1 MRLLKNLKID
11 YQRLIFRLKR
21 KRRLNK
27 LEKAKRNAVK
37 EAERLKNVTGKR
49 HYVLLMD
56 DQYVVRSHQQLKE
69 VNRLLSVLAKINVL
83 TRDKVTVHITK

>member
-27 LEKAKRNAVK
+27 LEKSKCNAVK
-37 EAERLKNVTGKR
+37 EAERLKNITGKR
-49 HYVLLMD
+49 HYVFSWMICMLLEIIGSL
-56 DQYVVRSHQQLKE
+56 RK
-69 VNRLLSVLAKINVL
+69 
-83 TRDKVTVHITK
+83 

>member
-11 YQRLIFRLKR
+11 YQRLIFRFKR

-27 LEKAKRNAVK
+27 LEKAKRGAVK

-49 HYVLLMD
+49 HYVLLLD
-56 DQYVVRSHQQLKE
+56 DQYVVRNHQQLKE
-69 VNRLLSVLAKINVL
+69 VNRLLPCLAKINVL

>member
-27 LEKAKRNAVK
+27 LEKSKCNAVK
-37 EAERLKNVTGKR
+37 EAERLKNITGKR
-49 HYVLLMD
+49 HYVLLLD
-56 DQYVVRSHQQLKE
+56 DQYVVRNHRQLKE
-69 VNRLLSVLAKINVL
+69 VNSLLPPLAKINVL
-83 TRDKVTVHITK
+83 SRDKITVHITK

>member
-27 LEKAKRNAVK
+27 LEKSKCNAVK
-37 EAERLKNVTGKR
+37 EAERLKNITGKR
-49 HYVLLMD
+49 HYILLLD
-56 DQYVVRSHQQLKE
+56 DQYVVRNHRQLKE
-69 VNRLLSVLAKINVL
+69 VNSLLPPLAKINVL
-83 TRDKVTVHITK
+83 SRDKITVHITK

>member
-11 YQRLIFRLKR
+11 YQRLIFRFKR

-27 LEKAKRNAVK
+27 LEKA
-37 EAERLKNVTGKR
+37 RLKNVTGKR
-49 HYVLLMD
+49 HYVLLLD
-56 DQYVVRSHQQLKE
+56 DQYVVRNHQQLKE
-69 VNRLLSVLAKINVL
+69 VNRLLPSLAKINVL